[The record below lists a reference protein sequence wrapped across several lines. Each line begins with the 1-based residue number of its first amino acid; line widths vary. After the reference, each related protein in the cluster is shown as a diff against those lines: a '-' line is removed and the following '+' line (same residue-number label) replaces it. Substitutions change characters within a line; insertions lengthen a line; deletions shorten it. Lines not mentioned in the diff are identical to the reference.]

1 MQNLVEKIEVIEFNN
16 RDYWIQPIQ
25 KYPAVLATFRSLQH
39 QVAILYLNQIFGF
52 YFVIWAEFT

>member
-25 KYPAVLATFRSLQH
+25 KYPAVWGGAP
-39 QVAILYLNQIFGF
+39 VAQN
-52 YFVIWAEFT
+52 V

>member
-25 KYPAVLATFRSLQH
+25 KYPAD
-39 QVAILYLNQIFGF
+39 I
-52 YFVIWAEFT
+52 

>member
-25 KYPAVLATFRSLQH
+25 KYPAVIALK
-39 QVAILYLNQIFGF
+39 GF
-52 YFVIWAEFT
+52 FLDGKLGVIRVVTS